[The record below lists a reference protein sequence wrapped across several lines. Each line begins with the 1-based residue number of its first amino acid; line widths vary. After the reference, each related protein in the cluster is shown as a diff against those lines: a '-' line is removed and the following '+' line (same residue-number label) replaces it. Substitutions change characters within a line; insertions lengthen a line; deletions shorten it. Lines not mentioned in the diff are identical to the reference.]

1 MSLHVRLQRETLW
14 YSESKEGPLS
24 SITEC
29 TGPMDCVCVCACVCV
44 CVCVRVT

>member
-1 MSLHVRLQRETLW
+1 MKLHVGLHREILC

-29 TGPMDCVCVCACVCV
+29 TWLIDYVCV
-44 CVCVRVT
+44 CVCVLYKIPVP